1 MYYQTAINQSYNI
14 THLCLVYTPIVTLY
28 RIHCLLPEYIVPMYY
43 ATEMTMNIEQ
53 LKKGLLVVYGK
64 LW

>member
-1 MYYQTAINQSYNI
+1 
-14 THLCLVYTPIVTLY
+14 
-28 RIHCLLPEYIVPMYY
+28 MYY

-53 LKKGLLVVYGK
+53 LKKGILVVYGK